1 MALLTTHI
9 NLAIMA
15 LQNDDIIG
23 LPTET
28 VYGLAGNI
36 YSEKA
41 IKKIF
46 ETKKR
51 PFFNPLIVHIK
62 NIDYLDVVA
71 LNIPAKALL
80 LAQHFWPGPLT
91 LLLDKRA
98 DVPNIVTADKPT
110 VAVRIPNHPMAL
122 ALLQQLNFPL
132 AAPSANPFTT
142 ISSTTAQHVK
152 EYFDKDLDII
162 LDGGECTKG
171 IESTIVG
178 FTGDDVIIYRLGTIT
193 ETDLEKIVG
202 EVSIYIGQDD
212 KPIAPGMLIKHYS
225 PKTKT
230 VLLENDVNIQL
241 NNLAIKKIGAL
252 VFNKKIDDERIVE
265 QEILSKASNL
275 EEAAKNL
282 YAALHR
288 LDKSDLAIILIELLP
303 NKGIGK
309 SINDRLRRAVN

>member
-1 MALLTTHI
+1 MALLTTDI

-71 LNIPAKALL
+71 QNIPAKALL

-122 ALLQQLNFPL
+122 VLLQQLNFPL

-178 FTGDDVIIYRLGTIT
+178 FTGDDVIIYRLGAIT

-212 KPIAPGMLIKHYS
+212 KPIAPGMLLKHYS

-230 VLLENDVNIQL
+230 VLLENDVNLQL

-265 QEILSKASNL
+265 QEILSEASNL

-288 LDKSDLAIILIELLP
+288 LDKSNVDIILIALLP
-303 NKGIGK
+303 NEGIGK

>member
-9 NLAIMA
+9 NLAIVA
-15 LQNDDIIG
+15 LQNEDIIG

-46 ETKKR
+46 EIKKR

-71 LNIPAKALL
+71 QNIPPKAYL

-98 DVPNIVTADKPT
+98 DVPNIVTADKST
-110 VAVRIPNHPMAL
+110 VAVRIPSHPMAL

-132 AAPSANPFTT
+132 AAPSANPFTS

-152 EYFDKDLDII
+152 EYFDKELDII
-162 LDGGECTKG
+162 LDGGECKKG

-212 KPIAPGMLIKHYS
+212 KPIAPGMLLKHYS

-230 VLLENDVNIQL
+230 VLLENDVNLQL

-265 QEILSKASNL
+265 QEILSEASNL

-288 LDKSDLAIILIELLP
+288 LDKSNVDIILIALLP
-303 NKGIGK
+303 NEGIGK

>member
-9 NLAIMA
+9 NLAIVA
-15 LQNDDIIG
+15 LQNEDIIG

-71 LNIPAKALL
+71 QNIPAKALL

-122 ALLQQLNFPL
+122 VLLQQLNFPL

-178 FTGDDVIIYRLGTIT
+178 FTGDDVIIYRLGAIT

-212 KPIAPGMLIKHYS
+212 KPIAPGMLLKHYS

-230 VLLENDVNIQL
+230 VLLENDVNLQL

-265 QEILSKASNL
+265 QEILSEASNL

-288 LDKSDLAIILIELLP
+288 LDKSNVDIILIALLP
-303 NKGIGK
+303 NEGIGK

>member
-1 MALLTTHI
+1 MALLTTDI

-71 LNIPAKALL
+71 QNIPAKALL

-110 VAVRIPNHPMAL
+110 VAVRIPSHPMAL

-132 AAPSANPFTT
+132 AAPSANPFTS

-152 EYFDKDLDII
+152 EYFDKELDII
-162 LDGGECTKG
+162 LDGGECKKG

-212 KPIAPGMLIKHYS
+212 KPIAPGMLLKHYS

-230 VLLENDVNIQL
+230 VLLENDVNLQL

-282 YAALHR
+282 YASLHR

-303 NKGIGK
+303 NEGIGK
-309 SINDRLRRAVN
+309 SINDRLRKAVN

>member
-9 NLAIMA
+9 NLAIVA
-15 LQNDDIIG
+15 LQNEDIIG

-28 VYGLAGNI
+28 VYGLAGNM

-51 PFFNPLIVHIK
+51 PFYNPLIVHIK

-71 LNIPAKALL
+71 QNIPAKAIL

-132 AAPSANPFTT
+132 AAPSANPFTG

-152 EYFDKDLDII
+152 EYFDKELDII
-162 LDGGECTKG
+162 LDGGECKKG

-212 KPIAPGMLIKHYS
+212 KPIAPGMLLKHYS

-230 VLLENDVNIQL
+230 VLLENDVNLQL

-275 EEAAKNL
+275 EKAAKNL

-303 NKGIGK
+303 NEGLGK
-309 SINDRLRRAVN
+309 SINDRLRKAVN

>member
-1 MALLTTHI
+1 MALLTTDI

-71 LNIPAKALL
+71 QNIPPKAYL

-178 FTGDDVIIYRLGTIT
+178 FTGDDVIIYRLGAIT

-212 KPIAPGMLIKHYS
+212 KPIAPGMLLKHYS

-241 NNLAIKKIGAL
+241 NNLANKKIGAL

-303 NKGIGK
+303 NEGIGK
-309 SINDRLRRAVN
+309 SINDRLRKAVN

>member
-1 MALLTTHI
+1 MSTITTHI
-9 NLAIMA
+9 NLALEA
-15 LQNDDIIG
+15 LQNEDIIG

-28 VYGLAGNI
+28 VYGLAGNM

-51 PFFNPLIVHIK
+51 PFYNPLIVHIK
-62 NIDYLDVVA
+62 NINYLDVVA
-71 LNIPAKALL
+71 QNIPAKALL

-98 DVPNIVTADKPT
+98 DVPNIVTADMST

-122 ALLQQLNFPL
+122 AVLQQLNFPL

-152 EYFDKDLDII
+152 DYFDKELDII

-212 KPIAPGMLIKHYS
+212 KPIAPGMLLKHYS

-230 VLLENDVNIQL
+230 VLLEHDVNLQL
-241 NNLAIKKIGAL
+241 NTLAQKKIGAL
-252 VFNKKIDDERIVE
+252 VFNKKIHDERIVE
-265 QEILSKASNL
+265 QEILSEASNL

-288 LDKSDLAIILIELLP
+288 LDKSNVDIILIALLP
-303 NKGIGK
+303 NEGIGK

>member
-1 MALLTTHI
+1 MALLTTDI

-71 LNIPAKALL
+71 QNIPPKAYL

-98 DVPNIVTADKPT
+98 DVPNIVTADKST
-110 VAVRIPNHPMAL
+110 VAVRIPSHPMAL

-132 AAPSANPFTT
+132 AAPSANPFTS

-152 EYFDKDLDII
+152 EYFDKELDII
-162 LDGGECTKG
+162 LDGGECKKG

>member
-9 NLAIMA
+9 NLAIVA
-15 LQNDDIIG
+15 LQNEDIIG

-28 VYGLAGNI
+28 VYGLAGNM

-51 PFFNPLIVHIK
+51 PFYNPLIVHIK

-71 LNIPAKALL
+71 QNIPAKALL

-110 VAVRIPNHPMAL
+110 VAVRIPSHPMAL

-178 FTGDDVIIYRLGTIT
+178 FTGDDVIIYRLGAIT

-241 NNLAIKKIGAL
+241 NNLANKKIGAL

-282 YAALHR
+282 YASLHR

-303 NKGIGK
+303 NEGIGK
-309 SINDRLRRAVN
+309 SINDRLRKAVN

>member
-241 NNLAIKKIGAL
+241 NNLANKKIGAL

>member
-9 NLAIMA
+9 NLAIVA
-15 LQNDDIIG
+15 LQNEDIIG

-28 VYGLAGNI
+28 VYGLAGNM

-51 PFFNPLIVHIK
+51 PFYNPLIVHIK

-71 LNIPAKALL
+71 QNIPAKAIL

-132 AAPSANPFTT
+132 AAPSANPFTG

-152 EYFDKDLDII
+152 EYFDKELDII
-162 LDGGECTKG
+162 LDGGECKKG

-212 KPIAPGMLIKHYS
+212 KPIAPGMLLKHYS

-230 VLLENDVNIQL
+230 VLLENDVNLQL

-275 EEAAKNL
+275 EKAAKNL

-303 NKGIGK
+303 NEGIGK
-309 SINDRLRRAVN
+309 SINDRLRKAVN

>member
-1 MALLTTHI
+1 MALLTTDI
-9 NLAIMA
+9 NLAIVA
-15 LQNDDIIG
+15 LQNEDIIG

-28 VYGLAGNI
+28 VYGLAGNM

-51 PFFNPLIVHIK
+51 PFYNPLIVHIK

-71 LNIPAKALL
+71 QNIPPKAYL

-98 DVPNIVTADKPT
+98 DVPNIVTADKST
-110 VAVRIPNHPMAL
+110 VAVRIPSHPMAL

-132 AAPSANPFTT
+132 AAPSANPFTS

-152 EYFDKDLDII
+152 EYFDKELDII
-162 LDGGECTKG
+162 LDGGECKKG

-212 KPIAPGMLIKHYS
+212 KPIAPGMLLKHYS

-230 VLLENDVNIQL
+230 VLLENDVNLQL

-265 QEILSKASNL
+265 QEILSEASNL

-288 LDKSDLAIILIELLP
+288 LDKSNVDIILIALLP
-303 NKGIGK
+303 NEGIGK

>member
-9 NLAIMA
+9 NLAIVA
-15 LQNDDIIG
+15 LQNEDIIG

-28 VYGLAGNI
+28 VYGLAGNM

-51 PFFNPLIVHIK
+51 PFYNPLIVHIK

-71 LNIPAKALL
+71 QNIPAKALL

-110 VAVRIPNHPMAL
+110 VAVRIPSHPMAL

-178 FTGDDVIIYRLGTIT
+178 FTGDDVIIYRLGAIT

-230 VLLENDVNIQL
+230 VLLENDVNLQL

-282 YAALHR
+282 YASLHR

-303 NKGIGK
+303 NEGIGK
-309 SINDRLRRAVN
+309 SINDRLRKAVN

>member
-9 NLAIMA
+9 NLAIVA
-15 LQNDDIIG
+15 LQNEDIIG

-28 VYGLAGNI
+28 VYGLAGNM

-51 PFFNPLIVHIK
+51 PFYNPLIVHIK

-71 LNIPAKALL
+71 QNIPAKALL

-110 VAVRIPNHPMAL
+110 VAVRIPSHPMAL

-241 NNLAIKKIGAL
+241 NNLANKKIGAL

-303 NKGIGK
+303 NEGIGK
-309 SINDRLRRAVN
+309 SINDRLRKAVN

>member
-1 MALLTTHI
+1 
-9 NLAIMA
+9 
-15 LQNDDIIG
+15 LQNEDIIG

-46 ETKKR
+46 EIKKR

-71 LNIPAKALL
+71 QNIPPKAYL

-110 VAVRIPNHPMAL
+110 LAVRIPSHPMAL

-152 EYFDKDLDII
+152 EYFDKELDII
-162 LDGGECTKG
+162 LDGGECKKG

-212 KPIAPGMLIKHYS
+212 KPIAPGMLLKHYS

-230 VLLENDVNIQL
+230 VLLENDVNLQL

-265 QEILSKASNL
+265 QEILSEASNL

-288 LDKSDLAIILIELLP
+288 LDKSNVDIILIALLP
-303 NKGIGK
+303 NEGIGK

>member
-1 MALLTTHI
+1 MALLTTDI

-71 LNIPAKALL
+71 QNIPAKALL

-110 VAVRIPNHPMAL
+110 VAVRIPSHPMAL

-132 AAPSANPFTT
+132 AAPSANPFTS

-152 EYFDKDLDII
+152 EYFDKELDII
-162 LDGGECTKG
+162 LDGGECKKG

-212 KPIAPGMLIKHYS
+212 KPIAPGMLLKHYS

-230 VLLENDVNIQL
+230 VLLENDVNLQL

-265 QEILSKASNL
+265 QEILSEASNL

-288 LDKSDLAIILIELLP
+288 LDKSNVDIILIALLP
-303 NKGIGK
+303 NEGIGK

>member
-1 MALLTTHI
+1 MALLTTDI

-71 LNIPAKALL
+71 QNIPPKAYL

-98 DVPNIVTADKPT
+98 DVPNIVTADKST
-110 VAVRIPNHPMAL
+110 VAVRIPSHPMAL

-132 AAPSANPFTT
+132 AAPSANPFTS

-152 EYFDKDLDII
+152 EYFDKELDII
-162 LDGGECTKG
+162 LDGGECKKG

-241 NNLAIKKIGAL
+241 NNLANKKIGAL

>member
-1 MALLTTHI
+1 MALLTTDI

-71 LNIPAKALL
+71 QNIPAKALL

-110 VAVRIPNHPMAL
+110 VAVRIPSHPMAL

-178 FTGDDVIIYRLGTIT
+178 FTGDDVIIYRLGAIT

-241 NNLAIKKIGAL
+241 NNLANKKIGAL

-303 NKGIGK
+303 NEGIGK
-309 SINDRLRRAVN
+309 SINDRLRKAVN

>member
-1 MALLTTHI
+1 MSTITTHI
-9 NLAIMA
+9 NLALEA
-15 LQNDDIIG
+15 LQNEDIIG

-28 VYGLAGNI
+28 VYGLAGNM

-51 PFFNPLIVHIK
+51 PFYNPLIVHIK
-62 NIDYLDVVA
+62 NINYLDVVA
-71 LNIPAKALL
+71 QNIPAKAFL

-91 LLLDKRA
+91 LLLDKKA
-98 DVPNIVTADKPT
+98 DVPNIVTADKST

-152 EYFDKDLDII
+152 DYFDKELDII

-212 KPIAPGMLIKHYS
+212 KPIAPGMLLKHYS

-230 VLLENDVNIQL
+230 VLLEHDVNLQL
-241 NNLAIKKIGAL
+241 NNLAPKKIGAL
-252 VFNKKIDDERIVE
+252 VFNKKIHDERIVE
-265 QEILSKASNL
+265 QEILSEANNL

-288 LDKSDLAIILIELLP
+288 LDKSNVDIILIALLP
-303 NKGIGK
+303 NEGIGK

>member
-1 MALLTTHI
+1 MSTITTHI
-9 NLAIMA
+9 NLALEA
-15 LQNDDIIG
+15 LQNEDIIG

-28 VYGLAGNI
+28 VYGLAGNM

-51 PFFNPLIVHIK
+51 PFYNPLIVHIK

-71 LNIPAKALL
+71 QNIPPKGYL

-98 DVPNIVTADKPT
+98 DVPNIVTADKST
-110 VAVRIPNHPMAL
+110 VAVRIPSHPMAL

-132 AAPSANPFTT
+132 AAPSANPFTS

-212 KPIAPGMLIKHYS
+212 KPIAPGMLLKHYS

-230 VLLENDVNIQL
+230 VLLENDVNLQL

-282 YAALHR
+282 YASLHR

-303 NKGIGK
+303 NEGIGK
-309 SINDRLRRAVN
+309 SINDRLRKAVN

>member
-1 MALLTTHI
+1 MSDFWDNILRFPRFFISSTLGLILT
-9 NLAIMA
+9 
-15 LQNDDIIG
+15 IIG
-23 LPTET
+23 
-28 VYGLAGNI
+28 
-36 YSEKA
+36 
-41 IKKIF
+41 
-46 ETKKR
+46 
-51 PFFNPLIVHIK
+51 PFFNLLIVHIK

-71 LNIPAKALL
+71 QNIPPKAYL

-110 VAVRIPNHPMAL
+110 LAVRIPSHPMAL

-152 EYFDKDLDII
+152 EYFDKELDII
-162 LDGGECTKG
+162 LDGGECKKG

-212 KPIAPGMLIKHYS
+212 KPIAPGMLLKHYS

-230 VLLENDVNIQL
+230 VLLENDVNLQL

-265 QEILSKASNL
+265 QEILSEASNL

-288 LDKSDLAIILIELLP
+288 LDKSNVDIILIALLP
-303 NKGIGK
+303 NEGIGK

>member
-9 NLAIMA
+9 NLAIVA
-15 LQNDDIIG
+15 LQNEDIIG

-71 LNIPAKALL
+71 QNIPPKAYL

-98 DVPNIVTADKPT
+98 DVPNIVTADKST
-110 VAVRIPNHPMAL
+110 VAVRIPSHPMAL

-132 AAPSANPFTT
+132 AAPSANPFTS

-152 EYFDKDLDII
+152 EYFDKELDII
-162 LDGGECTKG
+162 LDGGECKKG

-212 KPIAPGMLIKHYS
+212 KPIAPGMLLKHYS

-230 VLLENDVNIQL
+230 VLLENDVNLQL

-282 YAALHR
+282 YASLHR
-288 LDKSDLAIILIELLP
+288 LDKSDSAIILIELLP
-303 NKGIGK
+303 NEGIGK
-309 SINDRLRRAVN
+309 SINDRLRKAVN

>member
-1 MALLTTHI
+1 MALITTDI
-9 NLAIMA
+9 NLAIEA
-15 LQNDDIIG
+15 LQNEDIIG
-23 LPTET
+23 FPTET

-46 ETKKR
+46 STKQR
-51 PFFNPLIVHIK
+51 PYFNPLIVHIK
-62 NIDYLDVVA
+62 SINYLDIVA
-71 LNIPAKALL
+71 QDIPPKAYL

-91 LLLDKRA
+91 LLLDKK
-98 DVPNIVTADKPT
+98 DTVPNIVTANKST
-110 VAVRIPNHPMAL
+110 VAVRIPNHAMAL
-122 ALLQQLNFPL
+122 ELLQKLDFPL

-152 EYFDKDLDII
+152 DYFDNDLQII
-162 LDGGECTKG
+162 LNGGECTKG

-178 FTGDDVIIYRLGTIT
+178 FSGDDVIIYRLGTIT
-193 ETDLEKIVG
+193 ESDLEKVVG

-212 KPIAPGMLIKHYS
+212 EPIAPGMLLKHYS

-230 VLLENDVNIQL
+230 VLLEKDLSTQL
-241 NNLAIKKIGAL
+241 NLLRNKKIGAL
-252 VFNKKIDDERIVE
+252 VFCKKIEDERIAA
-265 QEILSKASNL
+265 QEILSGNRNV

-288 LDKSDLAIILIELLP
+288 LDKSDLDIILIQLLP
-303 NKGIGK
+303 NEGIGK
-309 SINDRLRRAVN
+309 SINDRLSRAVN

>member
-1 MALLTTHI
+1 MALLTTDI

-71 LNIPAKALL
+71 QNIPPKAYL

-98 DVPNIVTADKPT
+98 DVPNIITADKPT

-178 FTGDDVIIYRLGTIT
+178 FTGDDVIIYRLGAIT

-212 KPIAPGMLIKHYS
+212 KPIAPGMLLKHYS

-230 VLLENDVNIQL
+230 VLLENDVNLQL
-241 NNLAIKKIGAL
+241 KKLAIKKIGAL

-303 NKGIGK
+303 NEGIGK
-309 SINDRLRRAVN
+309 SINDRLRKAVN

>member
-1 MALLTTHI
+1 MALLTTDI

-71 LNIPAKALL
+71 QNIPPKAYL

-110 VAVRIPNHPMAL
+110 VAVRIPSHPMAL

-132 AAPSANPFTT
+132 AAPSANPFTS

-152 EYFDKDLDII
+152 EYFDKELDII
-162 LDGGECTKG
+162 LDGGECKKG

-178 FTGDDVIIYRLGTIT
+178 FTGDDVIIYRLGAIT

-212 KPIAPGMLIKHYS
+212 KPIAPGMLLKHYS

-241 NNLAIKKIGAL
+241 NNLANKKIGAL

-282 YAALHR
+282 YASLHR

-303 NKGIGK
+303 NEGIGK
-309 SINDRLRRAVN
+309 SINDRLRKAVN

>member
-1 MALLTTHI
+1 MALLTTDI

-71 LNIPAKALL
+71 QNIPAKALL

-110 VAVRIPNHPMAL
+110 VAVRIPSHPMAL

-178 FTGDDVIIYRLGTIT
+178 FTGDDVIIYRLGAIT

-212 KPIAPGMLIKHYS
+212 KPIAPGMLLKHYS

-230 VLLENDVNIQL
+230 VLLENDVNLQL

-282 YAALHR
+282 YASLHR

-303 NKGIGK
+303 NEGIGK
-309 SINDRLRRAVN
+309 SINDRLRKAVN

>member
-1 MALLTTHI
+1 MALLTTDI

-71 LNIPAKALL
+71 QNIPAKALL

-110 VAVRIPNHPMAL
+110 VAVRIPSHPMAL

-241 NNLAIKKIGAL
+241 NNLANKKIGAL

-275 EEAAKNL
+275 EKAAKNL

-303 NKGIGK
+303 NEGIGK
-309 SINDRLRRAVN
+309 SINDRLRKAVN